1 MSAVV
6 WPLQSINRLADLV
19 RTTGDGVMAENQPQD
34 KNQQE
39 TTETSGNALIDVVGR
54 TKTWL
59 TISAACILA
68 GLAAMAV
75 CFSQTGAPLKLGLD
89 FTGGTLLQMEF
100 EQPVTES
107 QLRDLLASQELGS
120 SVIQLDRET
129 SRTAILRTPPLSEG
143 DRQTLEEVLTAE
155 VGPFRRDL
163 VETVGPA
170 IGETL
175 LKNGLLA
182 ILVAFAAIVVYV
194 SIRFQ
199 LDYAVF
205 AIAALLHDVLITAGV
220 FAILGLLLGIEV
232 DQLFV
237 VAMLTIIG
245 FSVNDTVVIYDR
257 IRENSRRLLSRKTR
271 FPDVVNISVNQ
282 TFARSINTSLT
293 SMLALLAIFLFGGPT
308 LRYFSLALLIGFA
321 WGTYSSIFIASTL
334 LTWWREK
341 YPVSNT
347 RKVSQR
353 LPEDGV
359 V

>member
-1 MSAVV
+1 M
-6 WPLQSINRLADLV
+6 
-19 RTTGDGVMAENQPQD
+19 GDGVMAER
-34 KNQQE
+34 
-39 TTETSGNALIDVVGR
+39 TIIDIVGR
-54 TKTWL
+54 SRTWF

-68 GLAAMAV
+68 GFAAMVV
-75 CFSQTGAPLKLGLD
+75 CFAQTGAPLKLGLD
-89 FTGGTLLQMEF
+89 FTGGTLLQVEF

-107 QLRDLLASQELGS
+107 QLRGVLASRELGN

-129 SRTAILRTPPLSEG
+129 SKTVILRTPPLSESN
-143 DRQTLEEVLTAE
+143 RLELESALTEEVGT
-155 VGPFRRDL
+155 FRRDL

-175 LKNGLLA
+175 LKTGLLA
-182 ILVAFAAIVVYV
+182 IVVAFAAIVLYV

-199 LDYAVF
+199 VDYAVF
-205 AIAALLHDVLITAGV
+205 AIAALMHDIVITAGV
-220 FAILGLLLGIEV
+220 FAILGITIGVEV

-257 IRENSRRLLSRKTR
+257 IRENSRRLLSRKTG

-293 SMLALLAIFLFGGPT
+293 SMLALLAIFLFGGST

-341 YPVSNT
+341 HPVSASNN
-347 RKVSQR
+347 KVSQR

>member
-1 MSAVV
+1 
-6 WPLQSINRLADLV
+6 
-19 RTTGDGVMAENQPQD
+19 MAER
-34 KNQQE
+34 
-39 TTETSGNALIDVVGR
+39 TIIDIVGR
-54 TKTWL
+54 SRTWF

-68 GLAAMAV
+68 GFAAMVV
-75 CFSQTGAPLKLGLD
+75 CFAQTGAPLKLGLD
-89 FTGGTLLQMEF
+89 FTGGTLLQVEF

-107 QLRDLLASQELGS
+107 QLRGVLASRELGN

-129 SRTAILRTPPLSEG
+129 SKTVILRTPPLSESN
-143 DRQTLEEVLTAE
+143 RLELESALTEEVGT
-155 VGPFRRDL
+155 FRRDL

-175 LKNGLLA
+175 LKTGLLA
-182 ILVAFAAIVVYV
+182 IVVAFAAIVLYV

-199 LDYAVF
+199 VDYAVF
-205 AIAALLHDVLITAGV
+205 AIAALMHDIVITAGV
-220 FAILGLLLGIEV
+220 FAILGITIGVEV

-257 IRENSRRLLSRKTR
+257 IRENSRRLLSRKTG

-293 SMLALLAIFLFGGPT
+293 SMLALLAIFLFGGST

-341 YPVSNT
+341 HPVSASNN
-347 RKVSQR
+347 KVSQR

>member
-1 MSAVV
+1 M
-6 WPLQSINRLADLV
+6 ADKQ
-19 RTTGDGVMAENQPQD
+19 TQD
-34 KNQQE
+34 KDKDNPATKSGLSPNQNV
-39 TTETSGNALIDVVGR
+39 SSSPVLIDVVGR
-54 TKTWL
+54 TKTWF

-68 GLAAMAV
+68 GLVAMVV
-75 CFSQTGAPLKLGLD
+75 CFSQTGSPLKLGLD
-89 FTGGTLLQMEF
+89 FTGGTLLQVEF
-100 EQPVTES
+100 EQPVTET
-107 QLRDLLASQELGS
+107 QLRDVLADRELGS

-129 SRTAILRTPPLSEG
+129 SRTAVLRIPPLNEEERLG
-143 DRQTLEEVLTAE
+143 LETALTE
-155 VGPFRRDL
+155 DVGTFRRDL

-175 LKNGLLA
+175 LKSGLLA
-182 ILVAFAAIVVYV
+182 ILAAFAAIVVYV

-205 AIAALLHDVLITAGV
+205 AIAALLHDILITAGV
-220 FAILGLLLGIEV
+220 FAILGLLLGVEV

-257 IRENSRRLLSRKTR
+257 IRENSRRLLSRKTT
-271 FPDVVNISVNQ
+271 FSDVVNISVNQ

-334 LTWWREK
+334 LTWWRQK
-341 YPVSNT
+341 HPTSNS

>member
-1 MSAVV
+1 MADKRTQDVEMPDTKLDVGKTDPEKTGNSAT
-6 WPLQSINRLADLV
+6 PS
-19 RTTGDGVMAENQPQD
+19 
-34 KNQQE
+34 
-39 TTETSGNALIDVVGR
+39 SHLIDVVGR
-54 TKTWL
+54 TKTWF

-68 GLAAMAV
+68 GLLAMAV
-75 CFSQTGAPLKLGLD
+75 CFSQTGSPLKLGLD
-89 FTGGTLLQMEF
+89 FTGGTLLQVEF
-100 EQPVTES
+100 EQPVTEM
-107 QLRDLLASQELGS
+107 QLRDVLSDRELS
-120 SVIQLDRET
+120 NSVIQLDRET
-129 SRTAILRTPPLSEG
+129 SRTAILRVPPLSEE
-143 DRQTLEEVLTAE
+143 DRLSLESALTE
-155 VGPFRRDL
+155 DVGTFRRDL

-175 LKNGLLA
+175 LKSGLLA

-199 LDYAVF
+199 VDYAIF
-205 AIAALLHDVLITAGV
+205 AIAALLHDILITAGV
-220 FAILGLLLGIEV
+220 FAILGLLFGIEV

-257 IRENSRRLLSRKTR
+257 IRENSRRLLSRKTT
-271 FPDVVNISVNQ
+271 FSDVVNISVNQ

-334 LTWWREK
+334 LTWWRQK
-341 YPVSNT
+341 HPANT
-347 RKVSQR
+347 SRKMSQR

>member
-1 MSAVV
+1 M
-6 WPLQSINRLADLV
+6 
-19 RTTGDGVMAENQPQD
+19 
-34 KNQQE
+34 
-39 TTETSGNALIDVVGR
+39 IDIVSR
-54 TKTWL
+54 SKTWF

-68 GLAAMAV
+68 GLAAMVV
-75 CFSQTGAPLKLGLD
+75 CFVQTGAPLRLGLD
-89 FTGGTLLQMEF
+89 FTGGTLLQAEF
-100 EQPVTES
+100 EQPVTVV
-107 QLRDLLASQELGS
+107 QLREALNSAELGS
-120 SVIQLDRET
+120 SVIQLDRNT
-129 SRTAILRTPPLSEG
+129 SKTAIFRTPPLSEEERL
-143 DRQTLEEVLTAE
+143 DLEKILTEE

-163 VETVGPA
+163 VETIGPA

-175 LKNGLLA
+175 LKTGLLA
-182 ILVAFAAIVVYV
+182 IVVAFTAIVVYV
-194 SIRFQ
+194 SVRFQ
-199 LDYAVF
+199 VDYAIF
-205 AIAALLHDVLITAGV
+205 AIVALMHDILITAGI
-220 FAILGLLLGIEV
+220 FAILGITLGVEV

-271 FPDVVNISVNQ
+271 FPEVVNISLNQ

-293 SMLALLAIFLFGGPT
+293 SMLALLAIFLFGGST

-341 YPVSNT
+341 YPSSGNT
-347 RKVSQR
+347 SKTQQV

>member
-1 MSAVV
+1 M
-6 WPLQSINRLADLV
+6 
-19 RTTGDGVMAENQPQD
+19 
-34 KNQQE
+34 
-39 TTETSGNALIDVVGR
+39 IDVVGR
-54 TKTWL
+54 SKTWF

-68 GLAAMAV
+68 GLVAMAV
-75 CFSQTGAPLKLGLD
+75 CFAQTGAPLRLGLD
-89 FTGGTLLQMEF
+89 FTGGTLLQAEF
-100 EQPVTES
+100 EQPVTDF
-107 QLRDLLASQELGS
+107 QLREVLASQELGS
-120 SVIQLDRET
+120 SVIQVDRTT
-129 SRTAILRTPPLSEG
+129 SKTAILRTPPLSEG
-143 DRQTLEEVLTAE
+143 ERLELEETLMQE

-163 VETVGPA
+163 VETIGPA

-175 LKNGLLA
+175 LKTGLLA
-182 ILVAFAAIVVYV
+182 IVVAFAAIVVYV
-194 SIRFQ
+194 SFRFQ
-199 LDYAVF
+199 VDYAIF
-205 AIAALLHDVLITAGV
+205 AIVALMHDILITAGI
-220 FAILGLLLGIEV
+220 FAILGIALGVEV
-232 DQLFV
+232 NQLFV

-271 FPDVVNISVNQ
+271 FPEVVNISVNQ

-341 YPVSNT
+341 YPTSNASP
-347 RKVSQR
+347 KLQQG

-359 V
+359 I

>member
-1 MSAVV
+1 M
-6 WPLQSINRLADLV
+6 AD
-19 RTTGDGVMAENQPQD
+19 RN
-34 KNQQE
+34 
-39 TTETSGNALIDVVGR
+39 LIDIVGR
-54 TKTWL
+54 SKTWF
-59 TISAACILA
+59 TISAACILV

-75 CFSQTGAPLKLGLD
+75 CFSQTGSPLKLGLD
-89 FTGGTLLQMEF
+89 FTGGTLLQAEF

-107 QLRDLLASQELGS
+107 QLRDVLASRELGN

-129 SRTAILRTPPLSEG
+129 SKTAILRTPPLSES
-143 DRQTLEEVLTAE
+143 DRLELESALTEEVGT
-155 VGPFRRDL
+155 FRRDL

-175 LKNGLLA
+175 LKTGLLA
-182 ILVAFAAIVVYV
+182 IVVAFAAIVLYV

-205 AIAALLHDVLITAGV
+205 AIVALMHDILITAGV
-220 FAILGLLLGIEV
+220 FAILGITLGVEI

-257 IRENSRRLLSRKTR
+257 IRENSRRLLSRKTG
-271 FPDVVNISVNQ
+271 FPEVVNISVNQ

-293 SMLALLAIFLFGGPT
+293 SMLALLAIFLFGGST

-341 YPVSNT
+341 HPVSTSNN
-347 RKVSQR
+347 KVSRR